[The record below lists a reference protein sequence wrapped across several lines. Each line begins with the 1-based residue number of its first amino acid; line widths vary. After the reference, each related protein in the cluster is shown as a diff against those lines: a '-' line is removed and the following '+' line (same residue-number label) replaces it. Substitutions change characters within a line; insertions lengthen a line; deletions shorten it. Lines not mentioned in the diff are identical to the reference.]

1 MTMIFPQEYKNVG
14 VTRPV
19 PDDADRRIYFLT
31 EYMIEENSCS
41 CGDESDTYTLYRVSK
56 TGDQLLRDVS
66 SLERIAGGEEVIK
79 YGRQLNIKDRA
90 LLIKTAHELC
100 KGNVNTVIF
109 TGIDMHVTFVHK
121 PDLSAIL
128 DIEIVDVVPPEPS
141 WLSSVIRRLEASGV
155 FGDLAVKFSE
165 NLTDLRRFE
174 GEGTV
179 FPCSSS
185 GLQGKCLDSDAI
197 TEDGS
202 LLVGCEISKSLFES
216 RFPGIDY
223 SFVNICPFKSDI
235 FKPSKPFITRCCRS
249 EKSGIVTING
259 IKGAVVHWGASE
271 FFVASAVW
279 DLVREL
285 RERENSLSNVEV
297 MD

>member
-1 MTMIFPQEYKNVG
+1 MSMIFPLEYKNVG
-14 VTRPV
+14 VTHPV
-19 PDDADRRIYFLT
+19 PENADRRIYFLT
-31 EYMIEENSCS
+31 EYMIEEDCS
-41 CGDESDTYTLYRVSK
+41 EKDGGYSYSLYKVIK
-56 TGDQLLRDVS
+56 KGDQLLRDVS
-66 SLERIAGGEEVIK
+66 SLELIASGEQVMK
-79 YGRQLNIKDRA
+79 YDRELNIKDRA
-90 LLIKTAHELC
+90 LLIETAHVLC

-109 TGIDMHVTFVHK
+109 TGIDKHVTFVHK
-121 PDLSAIL
+121 PELSAIL
-128 DIEIVDVVPPEPS
+128 EIEIVDVVPPEPS
-141 WLSSVIRRLEASGV
+141 WLSSVVRRLEDSGV
-155 FGDLAVKFSE
+155 FGDLAVRFSE
-165 NLTDLRRFE
+165 NLTDLRQFE

-185 GLQGKCLDSDAI
+185 GLQGKCLDSDVI

-202 LLVGCEISKSLFES
+202 LLVGCEISRSLFES

-285 RERENSLSNVEV
+285 SGRRTP
-297 MD
+297 

>member
-1 MTMIFPQEYKNVG
+1 MSMIFPLEYKNVG

-19 PDDADRRIYFLT
+19 PEDADRRIYFLT
-31 EYMIEENSCS
+31 EYMIEEDCS
-41 CGDESDTYTLYRVSK
+41 AEDGSYSYSLYKVTK

-66 SLERIAGGEEVIK
+66 SLEMIASGEEVIK
-79 YGRQLNIKDRA
+79 YDRELNIKDRA
-90 LLIKTAHELC
+90 LLIETAYELC
-100 KGNVNTVIF
+100 RDRVNTVIF
-109 TGIDMHVTFVHK
+109 TGIDKHVTFVHK

-141 WLSSVIRRLEASGV
+141 WLSSVVRRLEDGGV
-155 FGDLAVKFSE
+155 FGDLAVRFSE
-165 NLTDLRRFE
+165 KLTDLRQFE

-185 GLQGKCLDSDAI
+185 GLQGKCLDSDVI

-202 LLVGCEISKSLFES
+202 LLVGCEISRSLFES
-216 RFPGIDY
+216 RFPGIAY
-223 SFVNICPFKSDI
+223 SLVNICPFKSDV

-249 EKSGIVTING
+249 EKSGIVTISG
-259 IKGAVVHWGASE
+259 IRGAVVHWGASE
-271 FFVASAVW
+271 FFVAGAVW

-285 RERENSLSNVEV
+285 RGPENS
-297 MD
+297 